1 MTGLVSLA
9 RKHKHVAATHYEGC
23 EADHIGCLVNKL
35 ADEIEGLRAQLEDH
49 YVSMRVR
56 QLEHALDAERQTARW
71 LRAEIERQR
80 VENERLRAALIDIAR
95 QETTGPYKWQSVVE
109 HLCEIAREALE
120 GEP

>member
-1 MTGLVSLA
+1 MTQPKHAQLDLLLSISDGLSRGLDEMLRVSPTDAMHPPSCSLA
-9 RKHKHVAATHYEGC
+9 IR
-23 EADHIGCLVNKL
+23 
-35 ADEIEGLRAQLEDH
+35 
-49 YVSMRVR
+49 
-56 QLEHALDAERQTARW
+56 DAVEELKW